1 MDECHVI
8 QLSSKA
14 QIDLLRPHVAAG
26 ADNATN
32 LPGSIQDPVLRKWLK
47 GNGIDDKKLE
57 TSTMAARDT
66 MTSLDAGMIDG
77 FFIPHPSKAIVDMG
91 GRGKYAVTS
100 DRMRPDHACCSSI
113 LANGRLIRDRPDLVK
128 KIIKTHAK
136 ATNYINH
143 HSQPPGALGCVVCI
157 RGFQPELRRKGP
169 DRGGLFEV
177 SFQGGFV

>member
-14 QIDLLRPHVAAG
+14 QVDLLRPHVAAG

-32 LPGSIQDPVLRKWLK
+32 LPGPIQGPVLRKWLK
-47 GNGIDDKKLE
+47 DNGIDNKKLE

-66 MTSLDAGMIDG
+66 MTSQDAGMMDG
-77 FFIPHPSKAIVDMG
+77 FFIPHPSQAIVDMS

-100 DRMRPDHACCSSI
+100 DRMRPDHACCSI

-128 KIIKTHAK
+128 KIVKTHAK

-143 HSQPPGALGCVVCI
+143 HSEEAARIYSNRTGQDV
-157 RGFQPELRRKGP
+157 ELVKYAIITWDSR
-169 DRGGLFEV
+169 
-177 SFQGGFV
+177 